1 MATQRGLQIQGP
13 ASAKVV
19 SDLPI
24 PKLREDYI
32 IVKVATVALNPTDW
46 KSIDGAEEKGPI
58 SGCDYAGTVEEV
70 GSAVTND
77 LKKGDRVAGFTH
89 GANVVNHETGAFA
102 EHITAKVGLQLKIPD
117 HLSFEEASTLG
128 VGVSTVG
135 QGLYQS
141 LGFPLPNKP
150 SENALPVLIYG
161 ASTATGTLAVQYA
174 KLSGLKVIATCS
186 PRNFDL
192 VKSLGAD
199 FVLDY
204 NSESCA
210 SEIRKASQDNLQ
222 HVLDCIST
230 DASVKICADS
240 FGSKGGKY
248 SSLGYIQD
256 FPRKDVTTA
265 VTIAYTALGEAVK
278 LRSRDFPAVKE
289 DYQFGIIFARL
300 TEELLA
306 KGKLKPHPP
315 EVRPGG
321 LDGILDGLQ
330 DLKKEKVSGS
340 KLVYQIK

>member
-1 MATQRGLQIQGP
+1 M
-13 ASAKVV
+13 
-19 SDLPI
+19 
-24 PKLREDYI
+24 
-32 IVKVATVALNPTDW
+32 
-46 KSIDGAEEKGPI
+46 
-58 SGCDYAGTVEEV
+58 
-70 GSAVTND
+70 
-77 LKKGDRVAGFTH
+77 F
-89 GANVVNHETGAFA
+89 
-102 EHITAKVGLQLKIPD
+102 
-117 HLSFEEASTLG
+117 
-128 VGVSTVG
+128 
-135 QGLYQS
+135 
-141 LGFPLPNKP
+141 
-150 SENALPVLIYG
+150 
-161 ASTATGTLAVQYA
+161 
-174 KLSGLKVIATCS
+174 
-186 PRNFDL
+186 
-192 VKSLGAD
+192 
-199 FVLDY
+199 DY

-248 SSLGYIQD
+248 SSLGLVQD

-306 KGKLKPHPP
+306 EGKLKPHPP